1 MIDVT
6 DNRTAVSGKFTD
18 LAMGR
23 ASLEALYISLLAIR
37 CANPAAM
44 FAQPSW
50 TYVRA
55 TNTFEFVV
63 PHARRNQETVNGTQK
78 E

>member
-6 DNRTAVSGKFTD
+6 DNRTVVSGQFMD

-37 CANPAAM
+37 CANPSAV

-63 PHARRNQETVNGTQK
+63 PHARRGQETKSG